1 MENNAIGRQAGDTMS
16 REAEKAQPEPRP
28 YVQVKI
34 LVIEDNPGDARLIQE
49 TIKDIKRFS
58 CRVVW
63 AQRLQEGLHLLLG
76 NMFEIILLDLSLPDS
91 QGFSTFTTIHDQI
104 ATIPIVILTGLHDEK
119 MALET
124 VQAGAQDYILKEHL
138 NSSMLQ
144 RIISYAIER
153 QRLLTNIR
161 TLSLCD
167 ELTGL
172 YNRRGF
178 FTLAEQQIKIADRI
192 KKRIFIFF
200 IDLDRMKWINDTLG
214 HSRGDEAL
222 IETATVLRET
232 FRQSDIIGRIGGDE
246 FIVLFVET
254 SEIDSSERI
263 RERLLAGVAQ
273 HNTRPARPFELSVS
287 IGITTYEP
295 NSGMALDALISRADT
310 LMYEEKQQRHKN
322 RT

>member
-1 MENNAIGRQAGDTMS
+1 MEI
-16 REAEKAQPEPRP
+16 EKTALDNTQPHN
-28 YVQVKI
+28 QVKVLI
-34 LVIEDNPGDARLIQE
+34 IEDNPGDARLIQE
-49 TIKDIKRFS
+49 TIKDIQRFS

-63 AQRLQEGLHLLLG
+63 AQRLQEAFTQLMG
-76 NMFEIILLDLSLPDS
+76 NIFDIILLDLSLPDS
-91 QGFSTFTTIHDQI
+91 QGLSTFTTLHDQI
-104 ATIPIVILTGLHDEK
+104 TTVPIVILTGLNDEH

-178 FTLAEQQIKIADRI
+178 FTLAEQQLKIADRI
-192 KKRIFIFF
+192 KKSIFIFF
-200 IDLDRMKWINDTLG
+200 IDLDHMKWINDTLG
-214 HSRGDEAL
+214 HAKGDEAL
-222 IETATVLRET
+222 VETAKILKET
-232 FRQSDIIGRIGGDE
+232 FRESDIIGRIGGDE

-263 RERLLAGVAQ
+263 RERLQSGVQ
-273 HNTRPARPFELSVS
+273 QYNTPGRPYELSLS
-287 IGITTYEP
+287 IGITTYGP
-295 NSGMALDALISRADT
+295 NSGMSLDSLISRADM
-310 LMYEEKQQRHKN
+310 LMYEEKQKRGKN